1 MRNIG
6 RNTEHASTASRRDAI
21 LVKKNYTLYR
31 ETEIISDNTKTGP
44 NGEDAGEMVINVG
57 PQHPA
62 THGVLH
68 LVITLQGE
76 TIKKME
82 PHLGYI
88 HRSIEKMCESL
99 SYRQFIYV
107 TSRMDYLS
115 AHINNHACAMCVE
128 KGLQIEI
135 PPRAQVIRVLMGE
148 LTRVAS
154 HELWW
159 GALAMDV
166 GAFTPFFYAF
176 RERETIND
184 IMEETCGARLT
195 MNYMVPG
202 GVMYDL
208 HPNFQ
213 QRVKDFIKLF
223 KSKIDEYDDL
233 VTGNIIFQNRTKGI
247 GVISKEDAISF
258 GCTGPVGRGS
268 GVHCDIRK
276 LYPYEVY
283 DKVQFEEII
292 ETAGDSF
299 ARYLVRIKEMRQ
311 SIHIIEQLI
320 DNIPEGDFQAKTKA
334 VLKLPK
340 GEFYSRVET
349 ARGELGVYIV
359 SEGGTTPYRIK
370 FRSPGFSNLS
380 ALEHMVRGSKIGD
393 LMATMGTLDL
403 VIPDIDR

>member
-1 MRNIG
+1 M
-6 RNTEHASTASRRDAI
+6 
-21 LVKKNYTLYR
+21 YR
-31 ETEIISDNTKTGP
+31 QTDIISDNITSP
-44 NGEDAGEMVINVG
+44 EGEFVINVG

-68 LVITLQGE
+68 LVITLSGE
-76 TIKKME
+76 TIKKVE

-115 AHINNHACAMCVE
+115 AHINNHACALCVE
-128 KGLQIEI
+128 KGLQVEI
-135 PPRAQVIRVLMGE
+135 PSRAQVIRVLMDE
-148 LTRVAS
+148 LTRIAS

-159 GALAMDV
+159 GAMAMDL
-166 GAFTPFFYAF
+166 GAFTPFFHAF

-202 GVMYDL
+202 GVMHDL
-208 HPNFQ
+208 HPDFQ
-213 QRVKDFIKLF
+213 KRVKDFIQLYK
-223 KSKIDEYDDL
+223 KKIHEYDEL
-233 VTGNIIFQNRTKGI
+233 VTGNIIFQNRMKNV
-247 GVISKEDAISF
+247 GVLTAEDAVSY
-258 GCTGPVGRGS
+258 GCTGPTARGS
-268 GVHCDIRK
+268 GVSCDIRK
-276 LYPYEVY
+276 VYPYEIYNKLEFDEVL
-283 DKVQFEEII
+283 
-292 ETAGDSF
+292 ETGCDSF
-299 ARYLVRIKEMRQ
+299 ARYLIRIREMHQ
-311 SIHIIEQLI
+311 SIRIIEQLI

-340 GEFYSRVET
+340 GEFYTRVET

-380 ALEHMVRGSKIGD
+380 VLDHIAKGSKIGD
-393 LMATMGTLDL
+393 LVAMMGTLDL

>member
-1 MRNIG
+1 MVSEEGDEN
-6 RNTEHASTASRRDAI
+6 
-21 LVKKNYTLYR
+21 
-31 ETEIISDNTKTGP
+31 
-44 NGEDAGEMVINVG
+44 AGELIINVG

-68 LVITLQGE
+68 LVITLNGE
-76 TIKKME
+76 TIKKVE

-99 SYRQFIYV
+99 TYRQFIYV

-115 AHINNHACAMCVE
+115 AHINNHACALCVE
-128 KGLQIEI
+128 KGLQVEI
-135 PPRAQVIRVLMGE
+135 PRRAQVIRILLDE
-148 LTRVAS
+148 LTRIAS

-166 GAFTPFFYAF
+166 GAFTPFFHAF

-195 MNYMVPG
+195 MNFIVPG
-202 GVMYDL
+202 GLMADL

-213 QRVKDFIKLF
+213 KRVKEFVSLYKLKIK
-223 KSKIDEYDDL
+223 EYDEL
-233 VTGNIIFQNRTKGI
+233 VTGNIIFQNRMKGV
-247 GVISKEDAISF
+247 GYLSAEDAISY
-258 GCTGPVGRGS
+258 GCSGPTARGS
-268 GVHCDIRK
+268 GVSCDIRK

-283 DKVQFEEII
+283 DKLEFDEVLATE
-292 ETAGDSF
+292 GDSF
-299 ARYLVRIKEMRQ
+299 ARYTVRIREMNE
-311 SIHIIEQLI
+311 SIKIIEQLI
-320 DNIPEGDFQAKTKA
+320 ENIPEGDFQAKTKV

-380 ALEHMVRGSKIGD
+380 ALDHMARGSKLGD
-393 LMATMGTLDL
+393 LVAMMGTLDL

>member
-1 MRNIG
+1 ML
-6 RNTEHASTASRRDAI
+6 EEVKSTAEGD
-21 LVKKNYTLYR
+21 L
-31 ETEIISDNTKTGP
+31 
-44 NGEDAGEMVINVG
+44 VINIG

-68 LVITLQGE
+68 LVITLHGE
-76 TIKKME
+76 TIKKVE

-115 AHINNHACAMCVE
+115 SHINNHGCALLIE
-128 KGLQIEI
+128 KAMQIEI
-135 PPRAQVIRVLMGE
+135 PERAQVVRVLMDE
-148 LTRVAS
+148 LTRLAS
-154 HELWW
+154 HQLWW
-159 GALAMDV
+159 GAMAMDI
-166 GAFTPFFYAF
+166 GAFTPFFLSF
-176 RERETIND
+176 REREMINE

-195 MNYMVPG
+195 MNYIVPG
-202 GVMYDL
+202 GIMIDI
-208 HPNFQ
+208 HPDFCKKVKAFNKHF
-213 QRVKDFIKLF
+213 RVKIK
-223 KSKIDEYDDL
+223 EYDEL
-233 VTGNIIFQNRTKGI
+233 LTGNIIFQNRMKGV
-247 GVISKEDAISF
+247 GVLTKEDAISF
-258 GCTGPVGRGS
+258 GCSGPTARAS

-283 DKVQFEEII
+283 EKLNFKEILLT
-292 ETAGDSF
+292 EGDSL
-299 ARYLVRIKEMRQ
+299 ARYKVRLLEMQQ
-311 SIHIIEQLI
+311 SMDIIDQLI
-320 DNIPEGDFQAKTKA
+320 DSIPEGEIQGKTKA

-349 ARGELGVYIV
+349 ARGEFGVFVV

-380 ALEHMVRGSKIGD
+380 ALDHIVRGQKLGD
-393 LMATMGTLDL
+393 MVAIMGTLDL

>member
-1 MRNIG
+1 MFQEVGTTIEG
-6 RNTEHASTASRRDAI
+6 DLI
-21 LVKKNYTLYR
+21 
-31 ETEIISDNTKTGP
+31 
-44 NGEDAGEMVINVG
+44 INVG

-68 LVITLQGE
+68 LVITLNGE
-76 TIKKME
+76 TIKNVD

-99 SYRQFIYV
+99 TYRQFIYV

-115 AHINNHACAMCVE
+115 SHINNHACALCVE
-128 KGLQIEI
+128 KGLQLEI
-135 PPRAQVIRVLMGE
+135 PPRAQVIRVLMDE
-148 LTRVAS
+148 LTRIAS

-159 GALAMDV
+159 GAMAMDL
-166 GAFTPFFYAF
+166 GAFTPFFHAF
-176 RERETIND
+176 RERESIND

-202 GVMYDL
+202 GVMHDI

-213 QRVKDFIKLF
+213 KRVKDFMLLY
-223 KSKIDEYDDL
+223 KSKIHEYDEL
-233 VTGNIIFQNRTKGI
+233 VTGNIIFQNRMKGV
-247 GVISKEDAISF
+247 GYLSAEDAISY
-258 GCTGPVGRGS
+258 GCTGPVARGS
-268 GVHCDIRK
+268 GVSSDIRK
-276 LYPYEVY
+276 LYPYEIY
-283 DKVQFEEII
+283 DKLEFDEVL
-292 ETAGDSF
+292 ETGCDSF
-299 ARYLVRIKEMRQ
+299 ARYMIRIREMQQ
-311 SIHIIEQLI
+311 SIRIIEQLI

-380 ALEHMVRGSKIGD
+380 ALNHIAKGGKIGD
-393 LMATMGTLDL
+393 LIASMGTLDL

>member
-1 MRNIG
+1 MLEEIGTTPEGDLMINI
-6 RNTEHASTASRRDAI
+6 
-21 LVKKNYTLYR
+21 
-31 ETEIISDNTKTGP
+31 
-44 NGEDAGEMVINVG
+44 G

-68 LVITLQGE
+68 LVITLNGE
-76 TIKKME
+76 TIKKVE

-115 AHINNHACAMCVE
+115 AHMNNLGCCHCVE
-128 KGLQIEI
+128 KGLQIQI
-135 PPRAQVIRVLMGE
+135 PERAQVIRVLMCE
-148 LTRVAS
+148 LTRIAS
-154 HELWW
+154 HILWW

-166 GAFTPFFYAF
+166 GAITPFFHAF
-176 RERETIND
+176 REREVINE

-202 GVMYDL
+202 GVMFDL

-213 QRVKDFIKLF
+213 KKVKDFIQLF
-223 KSKIDEYDDL
+223 KSKIDEYDEL
-233 VTGNIIFQNRTKGI
+233 VTGNIIFQNRMKGV
-247 GVISKEDAISF
+247 GVLSKEDAISY
-258 GCTGPVGRGS
+258 GCTGPVARGS
-268 GVHCDIRK
+268 GVNCDIRK
-276 LYPYEVY
+276 IFPYEAY
-283 DKVQFEEII
+283 KLVQFDEVL

-299 ARYLVRIKEMRQ
+299 SRYMVRVREMKE
-311 SIHIIEQLI
+311 SVKIIEQLI
-320 DNIPEGDFQAKTKA
+320 DNIPEGDYQAKTKA

-349 ARGELGVYIV
+349 ARGEFGVYIV

-380 ALEHMVRGSKIGD
+380 ALEHMTRGYKIGD
-393 LMATMGTLDL
+393 MVAIMGSLDL

>member
-1 MRNIG
+1 MVEELG
-6 RNTEHASTASRRDAI
+6 RTIEGD
-21 LVKKNYTLYR
+21 LQ
-31 ETEIISDNTKTGP
+31 
-44 NGEDAGEMVINVG
+44 INVG

-68 LVITLQGE
+68 LVITLNGE
-76 TIKKME
+76 TIKKVE

-99 SYRQFIYV
+99 TYRQFIYV

-115 AHINNHACAMCVE
+115 SHINNHACALTVE
-128 KGLQIEI
+128 KGMQIEV
-135 PPRAQVIRVLMGE
+135 PARAQVIRVLMDE
-148 LTRVAS
+148 LTRIAS

-159 GALAMDV
+159 GAMAMDL
-166 GAFTPFFYAF
+166 GAFTPFFHAF
-176 RERETIND
+176 RERESIND

-195 MNYMVPG
+195 MNYIVPG
-202 GVMYDL
+202 GVMQDI

-213 QRVKDFIKLF
+213 NRVKAFLQLY
-223 KSKIDEYDDL
+223 KSKIHEYDEM
-233 VTGNIIFQNRTKGI
+233 VTGNIIFQNRMKNV
-247 GVISKEDAISF
+247 GVLTAEDAISY
-258 GCTGPVGRGS
+258 GCTGPTARGS
-268 GVHCDIRK
+268 GVSCDIRK
-276 LYPYEVY
+276 IYPYEIYNQLDFDEVL
-283 DKVQFEEII
+283 EHG
-292 ETAGDSF
+292 GDSF
-299 ARYLVRIKEMRQ
+299 SRYMVRIREMQQ
-311 SIHIIEQLI
+311 SIRIIEQLI

-340 GEFYSRVET
+340 GEFYTRVET

-380 ALEHMVRGSKIGD
+380 VLNHIATGSKLGD
-393 LMATMGTLDL
+393 LVAMMGTLDL

>member
-1 MRNIG
+1 M
-6 RNTEHASTASRRDAI
+6 
-21 LVKKNYTLYR
+21 YR
-31 ETEIISDNTKTGP
+31 ETQIVSTQNNIPSPGDNIGFDADG
-44 NGEDAGEMVINVG
+44 GELVINVG

-76 TIKKME
+76 TIQKVE

-115 AHINNHACAMCVE
+115 AHINNHACALCIE
-128 KGLQIEI
+128 KALQLEI
-135 PPRAQVIRVLMGE
+135 PPRAQVIRVLMDE
-148 LTRVAS
+148 LTRIAS

-159 GALAMDV
+159 GAMAMDL

-202 GVMYDL
+202 GVMYDI

-213 QRVKDFIKLF
+213 KRVKDFIQLF
-223 KSKIDEYDDL
+223 NNKIDEYDDL
-233 VTGNIIFQNRTKGI
+233 VTGNIIFQNRTKGV
-247 GVISKEDAISF
+247 GVLSKEDAVSF

-268 GVHCDIRK
+268 GVQCDIRK

-283 DKVQFEEII
+283 DKVEFDEII
-292 ETAGDSF
+292 ETGGDSF
-299 ARYLVRIKEMRQ
+299 SRYMVRVKEMRQ
-311 SIHIIEQLI
+311 SIRIIEQLI
-320 DNIPEGDFQAKTKA
+320 DNIPEGDIQAKTKA

-349 ARGELGVYIV
+349 ARGEFGVYIV

-380 ALEHMVRGSKIGD
+380 AIDHISRGYKIGD
-393 LMATMGTLDL
+393 LMAIMGTLDL

>member
-1 MRNIG
+1 MFEEVG
-6 RNTEHASTASRRDAI
+6 TTTEGD
-21 LVKKNYTLYR
+21 L
-31 ETEIISDNTKTGP
+31 
-44 NGEDAGEMVINVG
+44 VINVG

-68 LVITLQGE
+68 LVITLNGE
-76 TIKKME
+76 TIKKVE

-99 SYRQFIYV
+99 TYRQFIYV

-115 AHINNHACAMCVE
+115 AHINNHACALCVE
-128 KGLQIEI
+128 KGLQIEV
-135 PPRAQVIRVLMGE
+135 PSRAQVIRVIMDE
-148 LTRVAS
+148 LTRIAS

-159 GALAMDV
+159 GAMAMDL

-202 GVMYDL
+202 GVMQDL

-213 QRVKDFIKLF
+213 RRVKEFIQLYKR
-223 KSKIDEYDDL
+223 KIHEYDEL
-233 VTGNIIFQNRTKGI
+233 VTGNIIFQNRMKNVGI
-247 GVISKEDAISF
+247 ITPEDVISY
-258 GCTGPVGRGS
+258 GVTGPAARGS
-268 GVHCDIRK
+268 GVSSDVRK
-276 LYPYEVY
+276 WYPYEVY
-283 DKVQFEEII
+283 DKLQFNEVL
-292 ETAGDSF
+292 ETGCDSF
-299 ARYLVRIKEMRQ
+299 ARYLVRIREMNE
-311 SIHIIEQLI
+311 SISIIEQLI

-340 GEFYSRVET
+340 GEFYQRVET

-380 ALEHMVRGSKIGD
+380 VLETMVKGGKIGD
-393 LMATMGTLDL
+393 LIAAMGTLDL

>member
-1 MRNIG
+1 MY
-6 RNTEHASTASRRDAI
+6 TETQILKDNRQTAA
-21 LVKKNYTLYR
+21 
-31 ETEIISDNTKTGP
+31 
-44 NGEDAGEMVINVG
+44 NGSEGELVINVG

-68 LVITLQGE
+68 LVITLNGE
-76 TIKKME
+76 TIKNVE

-99 SYRQFIYV
+99 TYRQFIYV

-115 AHINNHACAMCVE
+115 AHINNHACALTVE
-128 KGLQIEI
+128 KGLQVEV
-135 PPRAQVIRVLMGE
+135 PLRAQYIRVIMDE
-148 LTRVAS
+148 LTRIAS

-159 GALAMDV
+159 GAMAMDL

-176 RERETIND
+176 RERETITD

-202 GVMYDL
+202 GVMADI
-208 HPNFQ
+208 HPDFV
-213 QRVKDFIKLF
+213 RKVKAFILQF
-223 KSKIDEYDDL
+223 KKYIDEYDEL
-233 VTGNIIFQNRTKGI
+233 VTGNVIFQNRMKGI
-247 GVISKEDAISF
+247 GILSKEDAISY

-268 GVHCDIRK
+268 GVNCDIRK

-283 DKVQFEEII
+283 SQVEFDEVL
-292 ETAGDSF
+292 ETSGDSF
-299 ARYLVRIKEMRQ
+299 ARYMVRIREMKQ
-311 SIHIIEQLI
+311 SIRIIEQLI
-320 DNIPEGDFQAKTKA
+320 DTIPEGEFQAKTKA

-340 GEFYSRVET
+340 GEFYTRVET

-380 ALEHMVRGSKIGD
+380 ALNHMVKGSKIGD

>member
-1 MRNIG
+1 MFEEVG
-6 RNTEHASTASRRDAI
+6 TTTEGD
-21 LVKKNYTLYR
+21 L
-31 ETEIISDNTKTGP
+31 IIN
-44 NGEDAGEMVINVG
+44 MG

-68 LVITLQGE
+68 LVVTLNGE
-76 TIKKME
+76 TIKNVE

-99 SYRQFIYV
+99 TYRQFIYV

-128 KGLQIEI
+128 KGLQLEV
-135 PPRAQVIRVLMGE
+135 PPRAQVIRVLMDE
-148 LTRVAS
+148 LTRLAS

-159 GALAMDV
+159 GAMAMDL
-166 GAFTPFFYAF
+166 GAFTPFFHAF
-176 RERETIND
+176 REREVIND

-202 GVMYDL
+202 GVMHDL

-213 QRVKDFIKLF
+213 RRVKDFLQLYKA
-223 KSKIDEYDDL
+223 KIHEYDEL
-233 VTGNIIFQNRTKGI
+233 VTGNIIFQNRMKGVGI
-247 GVISKEDAISF
+247 ISPEDILSY
-258 GCTGPVGRGS
+258 GCTGPVARGS
-268 GVHCDIRK
+268 GVSSDVRK
-276 LYPYEVY
+276 LYPYEIY
-283 DKVQFEEII
+283 DKLEFDEVLED
-292 ETAGDSF
+292 GCDSF
-299 ARYLVRIKEMRQ
+299 ARYMVRIREMQQ
-311 SIHIIEQLI
+311 SVRIIEQLI
-320 DNIPEGDFQAKTKA
+320 DNIPDGEFQAKTKA

-340 GEFYSRVET
+340 GEFYSKAET

-380 ALEHMVRGSKIGD
+380 VLNTMVKGGKIGD
-393 LMATMGTLDL
+393 LIAAMGTLDL

>member
-1 MRNIG
+1 MY
-6 RNTEHASTASRRDAI
+6 TETQ
-21 LVKKNYTLYR
+21 
-31 ETEIISDNTKTGP
+31 IIKDTTQLSS
-44 NGEDAGEMVINVG
+44 NGQEGELVINVG

-68 LVITLQGE
+68 LVITLNGE
-76 TIKKME
+76 TIKKVE

-99 SYRQFIYV
+99 TYRQFIYV

-115 AHINNHACAMCVE
+115 AHMNNHACAMTVE
-128 KGLQIEI
+128 KGLQIEV
-135 PPRAQVIRVLMGE
+135 PPRAQYIRVLMDE
-148 LTRVAS
+148 LTRIAS

-159 GALAMDV
+159 GAMAMDL

-184 IMEETCGARLT
+184 IMEDTCGARLT

-202 GVMYDL
+202 GVMADI
-208 HPNFQ
+208 HPLFQ

-223 KSKIDEYDDL
+223 KSKIDEYDEL
-233 VTGNIIFQNRTKGI
+233 VTSNIIFQNRMKGV
-247 GVISKEDAISF
+247 GTLSKEDAISF
-258 GCTGPVGRGS
+258 GCSGPVARGS
-268 GVHCDIRK
+268 GVSCDIRK

-283 DKVQFEEII
+283 DKVAFDEIL
-292 ETAGDSF
+292 ESEGDSF
-299 ARYLVRIKEMRQ
+299 ARYMVRVREMHE
-311 SIHIIEQLI
+311 SIRIIEQLI

-340 GEFYSRVET
+340 GEFYTRVET

-380 ALEHMVRGSKIGD
+380 ALDHMARGSKIGD
-393 LMATMGTLDL
+393 LMAMMGTLDL

>member
-1 MRNIG
+1 MYQ
-6 RNTEHASTASRRDAI
+6 TTD
-21 LVKKNYTLYR
+21 
-31 ETEIISDNTKTGP
+31 IIKDTQHEGPDTG
-44 NGEDAGEMVINVG
+44 ELVINVG

-76 TIKKME
+76 TIKKVE

-99 SYRQFIYV
+99 TYRQFIYV

-115 AHINNHACAMCVE
+115 SHINNHACALTVE
-128 KGLQIEI
+128 KGLQVEV
-135 PPRAQVIRVLMGE
+135 PERAKVIRVILDE
-148 LTRVAS
+148 LTRIAS

-159 GALAMDV
+159 GAQCMDL
-166 GAFTPFFYAF
+166 GAFTPYFHAF
-176 RERETIND
+176 RERESIND

-195 MNYMVPG
+195 MNYIVPG
-202 GVMYDL
+202 GLMQDV

-213 QRVKDFIKLF
+213 QRVKRFITQWREKA
-223 KSKIDEYDDL
+223 KEIDEL
-233 VTGNIIFQNRTKGI
+233 VTGNIIFQNRMKGV
-247 GVISKEDAISF
+247 GYLSPEDAISY
-258 GCTGPVGRGS
+258 GCTGPTARGS
-268 GVHCDIRK
+268 GVACDIRK

-283 DKVQFEEII
+283 DKLSFDEIL
-292 ETAGDSF
+292 ETDGDSL
-299 ARYLVRIKEMRQ
+299 ARYKVRIREMEQ
-311 SIHIIEQLI
+311 SIRIIEQLI
-320 DNIPEGDFQAKTKA
+320 DNIPEGDFQAKTKN

-340 GEFYSRVET
+340 GEFYTRVET

-380 ALEHMVRGSKIGD
+380 ALDHMARGSKLGD
-393 LMATMGTLDL
+393 LVAMMGTLDL